1 MIFYLSGIIQRRKK
15 KTSKTWQQKKSNNS
29 RSLQYMTEETSNDK
43 ESMPDLFYRENESE
57 FEVEADDSKYDS
69 EGDEDSDEEINK

>member
-1 MIFYLSGIIQRRKK
+1 
-15 KTSKTWQQKKSNNS
+15 
-29 RSLQYMTEETSNDK
+29 MTEETSNDK

-57 FEVEADDSKYDS
+57 FEAEADDSKYDS